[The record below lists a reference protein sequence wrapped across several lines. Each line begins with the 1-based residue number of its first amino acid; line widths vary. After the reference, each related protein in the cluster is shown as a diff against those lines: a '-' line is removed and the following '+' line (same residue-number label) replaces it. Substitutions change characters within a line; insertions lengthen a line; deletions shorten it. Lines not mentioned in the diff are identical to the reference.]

1 MELAF
6 RSTSG
11 SATSCNS
18 FKVVSNGLP
27 AETVA
32 VFDDDGLD
40 DDHCQDS
47 DDDQYSKEKLHDETD
62 SVAFLVRGSV

>member
-1 MELAF
+1 MKRAP
-6 RSTSG
+6 RSTSS

-18 FKVVSNGLP
+18 SKVVSNGLS

-32 VFDDDGLD
+32 VFDNDGLD

-47 DDDQYSKEKLHDETD
+47 DDDQHCEQKLHDGTD
-62 SVAFLVRGSV
+62 KVASVVRGSV